1 VTVLDPELQALARS
15 VRKQAWR
22 SLAAPAAEL
31 DKRQRFDRR
40 TWAAVCDLGIIPLSF
55 AEADGGAGGSTLA
68 LAVALENVAYACATA
83 ALYPGT
89 TIQVIRAL
97 LDHAAPTVQQRWVPR
112 LMAADAL
119 ASWAFTEPQTGSD
132 PRQLRTRAR
141 RVESG
146 WLLEGEK
153 AFISYAAEAE
163 VALVFAVTE
172 EGEVAA
178 FLTETDQ
185 PGWSPGAPV
194 EALAFGAAEA
204 RSVHLDGVRVAAHG
218 LVGELG
224 NGFEVMLA
232 GEGVGK
238 LRVAAINVG
247 VAQRALDE
255 ATRYARQRTHRET
268 AIGAKFPTVQAL
280 LADMSAAVL
289 AARAA
294 LYETAARLDAGAGD
308 LAGRLAALR
317 LITGRAATE
326 VTSAAL
332 QVCGAYGLT
341 RDLPL
346 ERLYR
351 EAKFYEV
358 AQGSLE
364 LQRVIAGKAV
374 LAGFSDDRFENWKDH

>member
-1 VTVLDPELQALARS
+1 MTVLDAELTEFARAIH
-15 VRKQAWR
+15 RRAWR
-22 SLAAPAAEL
+22 TLAPRAAEL
-31 DKRQRFDRR
+31 DRAPRFDPQV
-40 TWAAVCDLGIIPLSF
+40 WATVRELGLVPLSF
-55 AEADGGAGGSTLA
+55 AEEDGGAGGSALA
-68 LAVALENVAYACATA
+68 LAVALEHVAYACAAA

-97 LDHAAPTVQQRWVPR
+97 RDHAPPSLRQRWVAR
-112 LMAADAL
+112 LMAGDAL
-119 ASWAFTEPQTGSD
+119 ACWAFTEPQTGSD
-132 PRQLRTRAR
+132 PRQLRTKAR
-141 RVESG
+141 RADRG
-146 WLLEGEK
+146 WILDGEK
-153 AFISYAAEAE
+153 AFISYAGVAE
-163 VALVFAVTE
+163 VALVFAVTDD
-172 EGEVAA
+172 GSVGA
-178 FLTETDQ
+178 FLAETGQ
-185 PGWSPGAPV
+185 PGWSPGEPIDV
-194 EALAFGAAEA
+194 LAYGAAEA
-204 RSVHLDGVRVAAHG
+204 RPVHLDGVRVAPEG

-224 NGFEVMLA
+224 SGFEVMLA
-232 GEGVGK
+232 GEALGK

-255 ATRYARQRTHRET
+255 ATHYARQRTHRDT

-280 LADMSAAVL
+280 LADMSVAVVG
-289 AARAA
+289 ARAA
-294 LYETAARLDAGAGD
+294 LYDTAERLDSGGTN
-308 LAGRLAALR
+308 LAGRVAALR

-341 RDLPL
+341 RELPL

-374 LAGFSDDRFENWKDH
+374 LAGFTDDRFENWKDA

>member
-1 VTVLDPELQALARS
+1 VLDSDLQELARS
-15 VRKQAWR
+15 IRAQAWR
-22 SLAAPAAEL
+22 ALAGRASEL
-31 DKRQRFDRR
+31 DRAQRFDPQV
-40 TWAAVCDLGIIPLSF
+40 WAAIRDLGVVPLSF
-55 AEADGGAGGSTLA
+55 GDDDGGLGGSALA
-68 LAVALENVAYACATA
+68 LVVALEQIAYACAVA

-97 LDHAAPTVQQRWVPR
+97 LDHAQPGPRGRWVPR
-112 LMAADAL
+112 LMAGDAI

-132 PRQLRTRAR
+132 PKQLLTRAR
-141 RVESG
+141 RDGDG
-146 WLLEGEK
+146 WILDGEK
-153 AFISYAAEAE
+153 AFISYAAVAD
-163 VALVFAVTE
+163 VALIFAVTDD
-172 EGEVAA
+172 GAVGA
-178 FLTETDQ
+178 FLAETDQ
-185 PGWSPGAPV
+185 PGWSPGRPV
-194 EALAFGAAEA
+194 EVLAYGGAEA
-204 RSVHLDGVRVAAHG
+204 CPVHLDGVRVAADG
-218 LVGELG
+218 LVGQVG
-224 NGFEVMLA
+224 DGFRVMLA
-232 GEGVGK
+232 GEAVGK

-255 ATRYARQRTHRET
+255 AARYAVQRTHRGT
-268 AIGAKFPTVQAL
+268 PIGEKFPTVQAL

-289 AARAA
+289 GARAA
-294 LYETAARLDAGAGD
+294 LHDTAERVAAGGAD
-308 LAGRLAALR
+308 LAGRVAALR

-332 QVCGAYGLT
+332 QVCGAYGLS

-374 LAGFSDDRFENWKDH
+374 LAGFSEKRFENWKDN

>member
-1 VTVLDPELQALARS
+1 MLDADLQELARS
-15 VRKQAWR
+15 IHGQAWR
-22 SLAAPAAEL
+22 SLAARAAEL
-31 DKRQRFDRR
+31 DRTQRFDRDVW
-40 TWAAVCDLGIIPLSF
+40 TAVGELGLVPLSF
-55 AEADGGAGGSTLA
+55 DEADGGAGGSALA
-68 LAVALENVAYACATA
+68 LLVALEQVAYACATA

-97 LDHAAPTVQQRWVPR
+97 LDHAAPTLRQRWVAR
-112 LMAADAL
+112 LMAGDAL
-119 ASWAFTEPQTGSD
+119 AAWAFTEPQTGSD
-132 PRQLRTRAR
+132 PKQLRTRAR
-141 RVESG
+141 RDADG
-146 WLLEGEK
+146 WILDGEK
-153 AFISYAAEAE
+153 AFISYAAVAD
-163 VALVFAVTE
+163 VALVFAVTD
-172 EGEVAA
+172 GGVGA
-178 FLTETDQ
+178 FLAETDQ
-185 PGWSPGAPV
+185 PGWSPGEPIEV
-194 EALAFGAAEA
+194 LAYGAAEA
-204 RSVHLDGVRVAAHG
+204 RPVHLDGVRVAPDG
-218 LVGELG
+218 LLGEIG
-224 NGFEVMLA
+224 NGFDVMLA
-232 GEGVGK
+232 GEALGK

-255 ATRYARQRTHRET
+255 AIYYAQQRTHREVP
-268 AIGAKFPTVQAL
+268 IGIKFPAVEAL

-294 LYETAARLDAGAGD
+294 LHETAQRLDAGAGD
-308 LAGRLAALR
+308 LAGRVAALR

-341 RDLPL
+341 RELPL

-374 LAGFSDDRFENWKDH
+374 LAGFSANRFEDWRDR